1 MAAVAKER
9 GGEKSRL
16 WSLSLRNGLVLDV
29 GRGEGTTSFPPFTS
43 THTYTHKTNG
53 WPQPRKER
61 KRERELSAIS
71 AVSLPPP
78 SPFQP
83 SSVVISYLANPIL
96 FPLESGR
103 VVVVEEEEEEE
114 VGRGAI
120 H

>member
-43 THTYTHKTNG
+43 THTHTHKKNG

-61 KRERELSAIS
+61 KRERELSA
-71 AVSLPPP
+71 VSLPPP
-78 SPFQP
+78 SSFQP

-103 VVVVEEEEEEE
+103 VVVVEEEEEE

>member
-9 GGEKSRL
+9 GREKSRL

-43 THTYTHKTNG
+43 THTYKTNG

-61 KRERELSAIS
+61 KREREQLS

-78 SPFQP
+78 SSFQP